1 MGFFAKLF
9 GVKVKDAREALEE
22 AVVSLDPEAAGE
34 AEIEEWKEELNKIS
48 TFVVKA
54 QQEYDRELK
63 ETDSWKKRLD
73 ESMEALE
80 ILESEYNS
88 AEGTEKAE
96 LEVAL
101 NELMNEIDE
110 ANSEYER
117 ELVEDTEAKE
127 YLDELLQREKEIA
140 DTLRKAEK
148 TLKDVQRSVETQKMR
163 TDRAK
168 EKAEALRSG
177 GKKLGTASRI
187 LQKQLEELKTEE
199 AVAKR
204 ATTFMS
210 DSSVTQTNDRVKS
223 ALAKARG
230 EGSASSVSDRLASFK
245 NRHKK

>member
-9 GVKVKDAREALEE
+9 GVKAREVKDALEE

-34 AEIEEWKEELNKIS
+34 AEIEEWKDELSKIS

-63 ETDSWKKRLD
+63 ETNSWKKRLN

-80 ILESEYNS
+80 ILEGQYNT
-88 AEGTEKAE
+88 AEGVEKAE

-101 NELMNEIDE
+101 NELMSEIDE
-110 ANSEYER
+110 SNSEYER
-117 ELVEDTEAKE
+117 ELIEDAEAKE
-127 YLDELLQREKEIA
+127 YLNELLQREKEIA
-140 DTLRKAEK
+140 DTLKQAAK
-148 TLKDVQRSVETQKMR
+148 TLTDVQRSVETQKMR

-168 EKAEALRSG
+168 EKSEALRTG

-204 ATTFMS
+204 ASAFMS
-210 DSSVTQTNDRVKS
+210 DSSVTQTNDRVKL

-230 EGSASSVSDRLASFK
+230 EASATSVSDRLASFK